1 MKDLIKV
8 VLKALSVSL
17 LLSFYCCIT
26 SCKTSKEYNTNNKN
40 YKIERYKSK
49 GLFTGVTVKT
59 YDNIK
64 KELLLPSTKV
74 INNVYLEGT
83 VFSLGLGKHNLS
95 ILYPSKQSID
105 IKLLI
110 KEKDSIVV
118 KAHLPDENIVD

>member
-1 MKDLIKV
+1 MKDLQIV
-8 VLKALSVSL
+8 MQKALSVSL
-17 LLSFYCCIT
+17 LLTFYCCIT